1 MEVEKRFVL
10 VGIRIDGHSR
20 QLLDW
25 ALVKVAEPGDS
36 VVAVHVVKNPG
47 KRIHKAST
55 HIIIIA
61 CVIFPRMYLLKELIS
76 CRSRLEKQ

>member
-55 HIIIIA
+55 YIIEY
-61 CVIFPRMYLLKELIS
+61 VFFSRMYLLKELI
-76 CRSRLEKQ
+76 